1 MRDTGG
7 SRLSV
12 VGLLLSLVFIGA
24 LAAAGAFV
32 VFRAAPPVVTATNA
46 PTTAGAEADKAVP
59 DGLVAP
65 AEAPRFTGLPAAY
78 TPKDGVVEVELS
90 EYAGYA
96 GLIVAN
102 GGLAP
107 DPQGYF
113 AKKHGFQVAIKLS
126 EEEASGR
133 LLEGKLGA
141 TATTVD
147 VLAVYGRQY
156 PAQVPV
162 QIGFSRGADG
172 LVVRAGV
179 RRLNDLRGRI
189 VVAAQYNESE
199 FLLRYLAQEAGIPVK
214 VLADPTDTAD
224 FGAGDAIGL
233 VYAEDAFA
241 AGDAFLADL
250 ENPDGKLAGCVTW
263 EPKTGE
269 VVTAAGADAHVLV
282 TNRNLLVVADVLVV
296 NRGLAD
302 AHPEIVRGLVE
313 GVLDGNDRVRR
324 DPGPHLDVIGKAF
337 GWSAVEARAE
347 LAKVHLSNL
356 PENRAFLAG
365 EVDMAGSFSGI
376 FQSAVYAY
384 GRDVVKDPA
393 NPTSYV
399 DARALE
405 AIAAEGLYAGQKA
418 ELEPV
423 RTGATGTVETDPLLA
438 KDIRFLFEP
447 NSSSLDMKDPKNL
460 TDLKSIRRLLDVSP
474 GSTVLLRGHVDDA
487 RKAEFSAQGG
497 EPFVR
502 KMALK
507 AVKLSEERAGEIE
520 RRLVEVE
527 KADDKR
533 LETVGVGWD
542 EPGGTDPDANR
553 RVEVQWFTV
562 E

>member
-1 MRDTGG
+1 VRDTGG
-7 SRLSV
+7 SRSSII
-12 VGLLLSLVFIGA
+12 GLLLSVGFIGV
-24 LAAAGAFV
+24 LLAAGAFLVFGRGADTPV
-32 VFRAAPPVVTATNA
+32 VSVATDGASATAAPAAT
-46 PTTAGAEADKAVP
+46 E
-59 DGLVAP
+59 GLVAA
-65 AEAPRFTGLPAAY
+65 AEAPRFTGLPATY
-78 TPKDGVVEVELS
+78 TPTNNVFEVELS

-107 DPQGYF
+107 NPESVF
-113 AKKHGFQVAIKLS
+113 AKKHGFQVSIKLS

-133 LLEGKLGA
+133 LLEGKLAA

-156 PAQVPV
+156 SAQVPV

-172 LVVRAGV
+172 LVVRKGIK
-179 RRLNDLRGRI
+179 RLNDLRGKI

-214 VLADPTDTAD
+214 VLADPSEAV
-224 FGAGDAIGL
+224 GDAIGL

-241 AGDAFLADL
+241 AGDAFLADVA
-250 ENPDGKLAGCVTW
+250 NADGRLAGCVTW

-269 VVTAAGADAHVLV
+269 VVQAAAGKADVLV

-296 NRGLAD
+296 NRGLAE
-302 AHPEIVRGLVE
+302 ANPALVRGLVE
-313 GVLDGNDRVRR
+313 GILEGNDRVRR
-324 DPGPHLDVIGKAF
+324 DPTASLDVIAKAF
-337 GWSAVEARAE
+337 GWSPNQATAE
-347 LAKVHLSNL
+347 LQKVHLSNL
-356 PENRAFLAG
+356 PENRAFLDG
-365 EVDMAGSFSGI
+365 DVDMAGSFAGI

-393 NPTSYV
+393 SPASYV
-399 DARALE
+399 NTAALE
-405 AIAAEGLYAGQKA
+405 AIAADGLFADQRA

-423 RTGATGTVETDPLLA
+423 RTGATGTVESDPLLS

-447 NSSSLDMKDPKNL
+447 NSSILDMKDPENL
-460 TDLKSIRRLLDVSP
+460 ADLKAIRRLLDVSP
-474 GSTVLLRGHVDDA
+474 GSTVLLRGHVDNA
-487 RKAEFSAQGG
+487 RKAEFTAQGG

-507 AVKLSEERAGEIE
+507 AVKLSEERASEIE
-520 RRLVEVE
+520 QRLVEVE

-533 LETVGVGWD
+533 VETVGVGWD
-542 EPGGTDPDANR
+542 EPGGTDPEKNR
-553 RVEVQWFTV
+553 RVEVQWFTI

>member
-1 MRDTGG
+1 MRDGGG
-7 SRLSV
+7 SK
-12 VGLLLSLVFIGA
+12 LSLLGIVLSLLFIGA
-24 LAAAGAFV
+24 LCAAGAFV
-32 VFRAAPPVVTATNA
+32 VLVKDTGGDAPAVATPGAGEEDA
-46 PTTAGAEADKAVP
+46 PALPE
-59 DGLVAP
+59 GLVA
-65 AEAPRFTGLPAAY
+65 AEDAPRFTGVPAPY
-78 TPKDGVVEVELS
+78 VPKDNVVEIELS

-107 DPQGYF
+107 NPASTF
-113 AKKHGFQVAIKLS
+113 AQKHGFQVSIKLS

-133 LLEGKLGA
+133 LMEGKLAA

-172 LVVRAGV
+172 IVVRDGV
-179 RRLNDLRGRI
+179 KRLNDLRGKS
-189 VVAAQYNESE
+189 VVAAQFNESE

-214 VLADPTDTAD
+214 VLQAPGDAP
-224 FGAGDAIGL
+224 GDAIGL
-233 VYAEDAFA
+233 LFAEDAFA
-241 AGDAFLADL
+241 AGDVFLADL
-250 ENPDGKLAGCVTW
+250 QNPGGLAGAVTW
-263 EPKTGE
+263 EPKTSE
-269 VVTAAGADAHVLV
+269 VVAASQGKARTLV

-296 NRGLAD
+296 NRGFAD
-302 AHPEIVRGLVE
+302 ANPAMVRGLVE
-313 GVLDGNDRVRR
+313 GTLEGNHQVRTNP
-324 DPGPHLDVIGKAF
+324 DAHLDTIAKAF
-337 GWSAVEARAE
+337 GWDRGQAKAE

-356 PENRAFLAG
+356 PENRAFFAG
-365 EVDMAGSFSGI
+365 DVDMAGSFAGI

-393 NPTSYV
+393 NPQSYV
-399 DARALE
+399 DVRALD
-405 AIAAEGLYAGQKA
+405 AIAAEGLFADQKA

-423 RTGATGTVETDPLLA
+423 RGPATGTVETDPLLA

-447 NSSSLDMKDPKNL
+447 NSSTLDMQDPANL
-460 TDLKSIRRLLDVSP
+460 QNLKSIRRLLDVSP

-487 RKAEFSAQGG
+487 RKEEFREQGG

-520 RRLVEVE
+520 KRLVEVE

-533 LETVGVGWD
+533 VEIVGVGWD
-542 EPGGTDPDANR
+542 EPAGKDPDANR